1 MPRRPWPSQTASSAA
16 RFAPRSP
23 PRRPGCVPPSC
34 CHWLDLSVGETAELL
49 NCSEG
54 TVKSQTA
61 KAAARLRDLPSH
73 AAVEGTYP

>member
-1 MPRRPWPSQTASSAA
+1 MRAA
-16 RFAPRSP
+16 VVLR
-23 PRRPGCVPPSC
+23 
-34 CHWLDLSVGETAELL
+34 HWLDLSVGETAELM

-61 KAAARLRDLPSH
+61 KAAARLRDLLSR